1 MSGAGFNLA
10 VSILFV
16 GYLLTMQRLS
26 SLLITRLKPSVYLDV
41 VMSVWSAVCMSIAAV
56 QNLAGLFFVRL
67 FSSRYHG
74 SSFPGAAF
82 LLLSRHTR
90 SELSSWIAQLYSRV
104 TIAIMFGNT
113 MANNRA
119 ICHCYSSHGIKLASD
134 CSRPFNVV

>member
-1 MSGAGFNLA
+1 MSSAGFNLA

-67 FSSRYHG
+67 FS
-74 SSFPGAAF
+74 
-82 LLLSRHTR
+82 
-90 SELSSWIAQLYSRV
+90 
-104 TIAIMFGNT
+104 
-113 MANNRA
+113 
-119 ICHCYSSHGIKLASD
+119 
-134 CSRPFNVV
+134 